1 MLDRLRAA
9 ASLAKPSLR
18 VVGLTYTGLG
28 GMLAL
33 ALVVSVAVVPVGPA
47 LQQVAEPARQAVTSL
62 VQPTSDAVTVFFG
75 GGAPMVH
82 VEGPAAVSSSSRA
95 AAFSDVVSLDVTI
108 EDAPAEPMIADEPV
122 AAVVAPVVTRAPAAE
137 AQTPADETVDETTGV
152 EPIEVSAPHP
162 VQPVVV
168 VLPAPTVV
176 LQMASQEAPKPLP
189 TLVPPETAAQTKAR
203 LDVENQAAI
212 DAAKAA
218 QLKAKADADTA
229 NNAAI
234 AALKAAATATA
245 VANNAP
251 VAEAATVVAK
261 AIESTDSAV
270 AAPVATTSAVTKA
283 KTSDAPTP
291 APTVVVTPQS
301 KAAANA
307 ANQAAIDAAKAAQA
321 KARVQANAA
330 NQAAQAAAAKGAG
343 GPVKAMPT
351 PAAQP
356 TPAAAQPAAQP
367 SAVSAATSA
376 EVAGVTAESLAGAN
390 ADGADAQGNVSDTDT
405 QAATVLENAPIDQAS
420 TLSADSAA

>member
-108 EDAPAEPMIADEPV
+108 EDAPTEPMIADEPV
-122 AAVVAPVVTRAPAAE
+122 PAIVAPVVTHAPAAE
-137 AQTPADETVDETTGV
+137 AQTPADETVD
-152 EPIEVSAPHP
+152 
-162 VQPVVV
+162 
-168 VLPAPTVV
+168 
-176 LQMASQEAPKPLP
+176 QEAPKPLP

-376 EVAGVTAESLAGAN
+376 EVAGVTAENLAGAN
-390 ADGADAQGNVSDTDT
+390 ADGGDAQGNVSDTDT